1 MSDNPLQALTVA
13 PEFITV
19 ATEYVKHLDVAK
31 TAAVLKLPVLTV
43 TGVLDKKEVQRYV
56 DAMFLQ
62 QGYMQRNKLN
72 DVLSKIIDLKLD
84 EMEETEMGSNKDI
97 LEILKFAHTMSMDHA
112 KLNKEDKGPS
122 TNVKIEQNFGGDN
135 YSKLLERIVSG
146 DEPVASQ

>member
-1 MSDNPLQALTVA
+1 MSENPLQALTVA

-31 TAAVLKLPVLTV
+31 TAYALKMPAITV
-43 TGVLDKKEVQRYV
+43 TAVLDKKEVQRYI
-56 DAMFLQ
+56 DAIFLQ

-72 DVLSKIIDLKLD
+72 DVLTKIIDMKME
-84 EMEETEMGSNKDI
+84 EMEENEMGSNKDI
-97 LEILKFAHTMSMDHA
+97 LEIIKFAHTMSMDHA